1 MWEAIGQA
9 IKTFVEKHL
18 IPTVISVV
26 VAIASFLILPA
37 DFWMI
42 ERIGKVPFALLVAG
56 IVFLIIQLLI
66 FLFRKIHGWLSNK
79 SAAEYR
85 FRNDVKLEKE
95 VLEKIWSEVDALSPD
110 DRKVLKGFVASNN
123 APIEKSSG
131 SRYFGNSLFNS
142 NWVVSTEEYVEEEK
156 TAVPVHLDLPKKQK
170 GQVMT
175 VNIMDMY
182 DTRTIIVKYKLRD
195 DIYNLL
201 KYSMENYGKISHFE

>member
-26 VAIASFLILPA
+26 ISIASFLILPA
-37 DFWMI
+37 DYWMI
-42 ERIGKVPFALLVAG
+42 TKIGKVPFALLIAG
-56 IVFLIIQLLI
+56 LVFLVIQFIVFC
-66 FLFRKIHGWLSNK
+66 FDKIRRRCANRASKDYHNQ
-79 SAAEYR
+79 
-85 FRNDVKLEKE
+85 NDMKLERE
-95 VLEKIWSEVDALSPD
+95 TMEKLWSEVDALNPD
-110 DRKVLKGFVASNN
+110 DRKTLKEFVVSGNT
-123 APIEKSSG
+123 PMERSSG

-142 NWVVSTEEYVEEEK
+142 NWIVSTEEYAEEEK
-156 TAVPVHLDLPKKQK
+156 EPVRFDLPKKQK
-170 GQVMT
+170 GQAMT

-201 KYSMENYGKISHFE
+201 KYSMKKYGKISHFE

>member
-26 VAIASFLILPA
+26 VALTSFLILPA

-66 FLFRKIHGWLSNK
+66 FLFRTIHGWLSNK

-85 FRNDVKLEKE
+85 FLNDVKLEKE
-95 VLEKIWSEVDALSPD
+95 ALEKLWASVDAFNQD
-110 DRKVLKGFVASNN
+110 DRKVLRGFLESQN
-123 APIEKSSG
+123 APIERSSG
-131 SRYFGNSLFNS
+131 THYYGNSLFNS
-142 NWVVSTEEYVEEEK
+142 NWLVSTEEYRETE
-156 TAVPVHLDLPKKQK
+156 PVSFNPPKNK
-170 GQVMT
+170 GIVT
-175 VNIMDMY
+175 FNVFDTY
-182 DTRTIIVKYKLRD
+182 STRTVVKKYKLRED
-195 DIYNLL
+195 VYNILR
-201 KYSMENYGKISHFE
+201 YSMDKYGKISHFE

>member
-26 VAIASFLILPA
+26 ISIASFLILPT
-37 DFWMI
+37 DYWMI
-42 ERIGKVPFALLVAG
+42 ARIGKVPFALLVAG
-56 IVFLIIQLLI
+56 IVFLVIQFI
-66 FLFRKIHGWLSNK
+66 VFCYEKIRRRCVNRASKDYHNQ
-79 SAAEYR
+79 
-85 FRNDVKLEKE
+85 NDIKLEKE
-95 VLEKIWSEVDALSPD
+95 TMEKLWSEVDALNPD
-110 DRKVLKGFVASNN
+110 DRKTLKEFVASGNT
-123 APIEKSSG
+123 PIERSSG

-142 NWVVSTEEYVEEEK
+142 NWIISTEEYVDEEK
-156 TAVPVHLDLPKKQK
+156 REEQVHIDLPKKRK

-182 DTRTIIVKYKLRD
+182 DTKTIIVKYKLCD

-201 KYSMENYGKISHFE
+201 KYSMEKYGRISHFE

>member
-85 FRNDVKLEKE
+85 FRNDVKLGKE

-131 SRYFGNSLFNS
+131 SHYFGNSLFNS